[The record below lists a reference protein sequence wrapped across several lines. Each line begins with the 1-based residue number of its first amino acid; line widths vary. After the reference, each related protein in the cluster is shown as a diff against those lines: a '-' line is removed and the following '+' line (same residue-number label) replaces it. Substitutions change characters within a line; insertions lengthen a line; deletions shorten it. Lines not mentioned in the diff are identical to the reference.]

1 MKYDIDEELKSLSL
15 FSGSVV
21 GKLYPLI
28 NIGYMLRYFGEENY
42 EKVV

>member
-1 MKYDIDEELKSLSL
+1 MKYDIDEELKSLSI

-28 NIGYMLRYFGEENY
+28 NIGYMPKRPVTAMSLH
-42 EKVV
+42 

>member
-21 GKLYPLI
+21 GKLYPLRI
-28 NIGYMLRYFGEENY
+28 EWIKEIFGELEFY
-42 EKVV
+42 VR